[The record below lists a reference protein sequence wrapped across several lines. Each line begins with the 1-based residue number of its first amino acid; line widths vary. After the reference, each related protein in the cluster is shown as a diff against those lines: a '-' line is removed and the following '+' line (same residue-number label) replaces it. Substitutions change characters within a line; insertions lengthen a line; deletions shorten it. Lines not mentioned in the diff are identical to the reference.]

1 MQLSQLVQNSNLIL
15 EININN
21 QHLEFDSVV
30 FAKIGDYILI
40 EPVRVNGKVV
50 NFEIGKV
57 LIDMLLIRKDK
68 KPFIWKRVLLKN
80 TIYKNKTYYKVI
92 PTGDGFEINRRNA
105 FRLYI
110 EVKGVVQIGTNSVP
124 LDVIIKDVSEN
135 GFSFVSK
142 DNIEKPLRS
151 TVRLVFADINKS
163 INLNGILVRK
173 EKIDQSKYFYGCV
186 LNIKNQMLSQYIND
200 KKSEMLSRQSIVTTS
215 RRRV

>member
-1 MQLSQLVQNSNLIL
+1 
-15 EININN
+15 
-21 QHLEFDSVV
+21 
-30 FAKIGDYILI
+30 
-40 EPVRVNGKVV
+40 
-50 NFEIGKV
+50 

-186 LNIKNQMLSQYIND
+186 LNIKNQMISQYIND
-200 KKSEMLSRQSIVTTS
+200 KNSEMLSRQSIVTTS

>member
-1 MQLSQLVQNSNLIL
+1 MLLSQLVQNSELIL

-21 QHLEFDSVV
+21 QHLEFESAV

-57 LIDMLLIRKDK
+57 LIDMLLIRKDR

-80 TIYKNKTYYKVI
+80 TIYKNKTYYKVV
-92 PTGDGFEINRRNA
+92 PTGDGFEINRRNST
-105 FRLYI
+105 RLNI

-124 LDVIIKDVSEN
+124 LDVIIKDISEN

-142 DNIEKPLRS
+142 DNIEKPLKS
-151 TVRLVFADINKS
+151 TVRLVFTDINKT

-173 EKIDQSKYFYGCV
+173 EKINQTKYFYGCV
-186 LNIKNQMLSQYIND
+186 LNIKSQLLVQYIND
-200 KKSEMLSRQSIVTTS
+200 KNREMLSRQSIVTTN
-215 RRRV
+215 RK

>member
-1 MQLSQLVQNSNLIL
+1 MLLSQLVQNSELIL

-21 QHLEFDSVV
+21 QHLEFESAV

-57 LIDMLLIRKDK
+57 LIDMLLIRKDR

-80 TIYKNKTYYKVI
+80 TIYKNKTYYKVV
-92 PTGDGFEINRRNA
+92 PTGDGFEINRRNST
-105 FRLYI
+105 RLNI

-124 LDVIIKDVSEN
+124 LDVIIKDISEN

-142 DNIEKPLRS
+142 DNIDKPLKS
-151 TVRLVFADINKS
+151 TVRLVFTDINKT

-173 EKIDQSKYFYGCV
+173 EKINQTKYFYGCV
-186 LNIKNQMLSQYIND
+186 LNIKSQLLVQYIND
-200 KKSEMLSRQSIVTTS
+200 KNREMLSRQSIVTTN
-215 RRRV
+215 RK

>member
-1 MQLSQLVQNSNLIL
+1 MLLSQLVQNSELIL

-21 QHLEFDSVV
+21 QHLEFESAV

-57 LIDMLLIRKDK
+57 LIDMLLIRKDR

-80 TIYKNKTYYKVI
+80 TIYKNKTYYKVV
-92 PTGDGFEINRRNA
+92 PTGDGFEINRRNST
-105 FRLYI
+105 RLNI

-124 LDVIIKDVSEN
+124 LDVIIKDISEN

-142 DNIEKPLRS
+142 DNIEKPLKS
-151 TVRLVFADINKS
+151 TVRLVFADINKT

-173 EKIDQSKYFYGCV
+173 EKINQTKYFYGCV
-186 LNIKNQMLSQYIND
+186 LNIKSQLLVQYIND
-200 KKSEMLSRQSIVTTS
+200 KNREMLSRQSIVTTN
-215 RRRV
+215 RK

>member
-200 KKSEMLSRQSIVTTS
+200 KNSEMLSRQSIVTTS